1 MELNISELLQKALR
15 LEFLTA
21 EEGLFLFE
29 NAPTAELIYVGN
41 SIRQYHVPGNTVT
54 WIIDRNSNTTNVCIA
69 NCKFCNF
76 YRRPG
81 HDESYITT
89 IEEYK
94 QKIDETF
101 ALGGEQLLLQG
112 GHHPDLGLDYYVRLF
127 KELKSLYPNLK
138 LHALGPPEI
147 AHITKLEQSTHTEVL
162 QALKDAGLDSLPGA
176 GAEILDDRVRR
187 LISKGKCGGQEWLDV
202 MRAAP
207 KLDITTSAT
216 MMFGH
221 IETNMERMEHFVALR
236 QVQSEKPAKAKGFL
250 AFIPWPF
257 MDEDTILKKIKR
269 ARNQCTG
276 DEYIRMIAMSR
287 IMLPNVINIQASW
300 LTVGK
305 KTAQICLHAG
315 ANDFGSIM
323 IEENAV
329 SAAGAAFRFTSD
341 GIQNAIREAGFVP
354 QLRNQQY
361 EFRDVPPNILQ
372 QQLDKEKM
380 LVD

>member
-1 MELNISELLQKALR
+1 MQIDDLLSRALR
-15 LEFLTA
+15 YEHLTA
-21 EEGLFLFE
+21 EEGVFLFE
-29 NAPTAELIYVGN
+29 NAATAELMYTAN
-41 SIRQYHVPGNTVT
+41 RLREEQVPGGVVT

-81 HDESYITT
+81 HDEAYITT

-112 GHHPDLGLDYYVRLF
+112 GHHPDLGLSFYVDLF
-127 KELKSLYPNLK
+127 AELKSLYPNLK

-147 AHITKLEQSTHTEVL
+147 AHIAKLEKASHYEVL
-162 QALKDAGLDSLPGA
+162 KALKEAGLDSLPGA

-187 LISKGKCGGQEWLDV
+187 LISKGKCGGEEWLDV
-202 MRAAP
+202 MQAAHQ
-207 KLDITTSAT
+207 LHITTSAT

-221 IETNMERMEHFVALR
+221 IETNHERMDHLVRIRE
-236 QVQSEKPAKAKGFL
+236 VQSEKPADAKGFL

-257 MDEDTILKKIKR
+257 QDEDTILKKIKR
-269 ARNQCTG
+269 ARNTCTG
-276 DEYIRMIAMSR
+276 DEYVRMIAMSR
-287 IMLPNVINIQASW
+287 IMLPNIINIQASW

-305 KTAQICLHAG
+305 QVAQTCLHSG

-323 IEENAV
+323 IEENVV
-329 SAAGAAFRFTSD
+329 SAAGARFRFTAD
-341 GIQNAIREAGFVP
+341 GIQDAIREAGFTP
-354 QLRNQQY
+354 QLRNQEY
-361 EFRDVPPNILQ
+361 EYREVPAHIQ
-372 QQLDKEKM
+372 QQALDREA
-380 LVD
+380 LIVD